1 MSDNGGER
9 LSRMQAD
16 IEELTRDVKILLRA
30 QVLQGGD
37 LKEHEAKLSSLETAA
52 KELVTHGREVDV
64 RIEKLV
70 SAIGALVR
78 RSE

>member
-30 QVLQGGD
+30 QVLQGG
-37 LKEHEAKLSSLETAA
+37 
-52 KELVTHGREVDV
+52 
-64 RIEKLV
+64 
-70 SAIGALVR
+70 
-78 RSE
+78 